1 MRKPMNKLLV
11 VFTIFA
17 CTLVTS
23 QSFAGGKVG
32 DADITYWV
40 KDALRHDPRVDASE
54 ITASTEEG
62 IVTLSGSVDNLS
74 AKKYADLEA
83 KKINGVLGVVNKIT
97 VMPSYRSDTDI
108 RNAIR
113 RRILNSAV
121 IESQGLRVTCVQG
134 KVTLAG
140 HVATWSEAQEAV
152 LLASEVRGVK
162 DVTDEFELEP
172 KVRRSDQEI
181 KDDAVAALDRDVY
194 LCGMPITVS
203 VKDGVISL
211 EGSVGNAYEKQ
222 RARSKIHWLSDVKG
236 VNNNLKVEWWENR
249 GARKKKL
256 WPSDDALKKAVRA
269 ELDQDTRVVASGIS
283 IKAAYGHVTLDG
295 SVASFYQRH
304 TAEQDV
310 RDVVGVG
317 WVTNNLFVRVDK
329 REDWAIRDDVDFNLN
344 TDFTLEGFDLDA
356 RVRNG
361 VVTLFGSVHD
371 GYEKTHAGNVAS
383 HVRGVKKVINDI
395 KVDWGRSYSDAALTK
410 KIKSRL
416 KWNWTTYWVREKIH
430 VTVENGVAILTG
442 NVNTW
447 SERREADHV
456 AFHTEGIWEVDNQLT
471 VDGYDYPWDEWHYK
485 GTYLYEPLYHPQHHH
500 HRPHYYYDDDYLL
513 WR

>member
-1 MRKPMNKLLV
+1 MNKLLV
-11 VFTIFA
+11 VFTIFM
-17 CTLVTS
+17 CTLATS
-23 QSFAGGKVG
+23 QSFAGNKVG
-32 DADITYWV
+32 DVDITYWV

-54 ITASTEEG
+54 ITASTNEG
-62 IVTLSGSVDNLS
+62 IVTLSGSVDNPG
-74 AKKYADLEA
+74 AKKYADFEA

-121 IESQGLRVTCVQG
+121 IESQGLRVICVQG
-134 KVTLAG
+134 IVTLSG

-162 DVTDEFELEP
+162 DVKNEFQLERQG
-172 KVRRSDQEI
+172 KRNDQEI

-194 LCGMPITVS
+194 LSGMPIIVL

-222 RARSKIHWLSDVKG
+222 RAYSKVFWLSGVKDVQ
-236 VNNNLKVEWWENR
+236 NNLKVEWWENG

-295 SVASFYQRH
+295 AVASYYQKH

-329 REDWAIRDDVDFNLN
+329 REDWAIRDDVDFNLD
-344 TDFTLEGFDLDA
+344 TDFILEGFDLDTK
-356 RVRNG
+356 VRGG
-361 VVTLFGSVHD
+361 VVTLLGSVHNWL
-371 GYEKTHAGNVAS
+371 EQTHAGNVAS
-383 HVRGVKKVINDI
+383 RIRGVKKVINNI
-395 KVDWGRSYSDAALTK
+395 NVDWEKSYSDAALTK

-416 KWNWTTYWVREKIH
+416 EWNWTTYWVHNKID
-430 VTVENGVAILTG
+430 VAVQNGVAILTG
-442 NVNTW
+442 DVNTW

-471 VDGYDYPWDEWHYK
+471 VDGFDYPWDEWHYK
-485 GTYLYEPLYHPQHHH
+485 GAYLYEPLYHPHHH
-500 HRPHYYYDDDYLL
+500 HHHYYYDDYYLL

>member
-1 MRKPMNKLLV
+1 MRKPMNKLLLV
-11 VFTIFA
+11 VFTIFT
-17 CTLVTS
+17 CTLVAS
-23 QSFAGGKVG
+23 QSFAGNKVG

-54 ITASTEEG
+54 ITASTKEG

-74 AKKYADLEA
+74 AKKYANLEA
-83 KKINGVLGVVNKIT
+83 EKINGVRSVVNKIS
-97 VMPSYRSDTDI
+97 VIPGYRSDTDI

-134 KVTLAG
+134 KVTLSG
-140 HVATWSEAQEAV
+140 HVANWSEAQEA
-152 LLASEVRGVK
+152 LMLAGEVRGVK
-162 DVTDEFELEP
+162 DVTNELQLELGV
-172 KVRRSDQEI
+172 KRNDQEI

-194 LCGMPITVS
+194 LSGMPITVS

-222 RARSKIHWLSDVKG
+222 RARSKLFWLAGVKG
-236 VNNNLKVEWWENR
+236 VQNNLKVEWWENR
-249 GARKKKL
+249 GVRKKKL

-269 ELDQDTRVVASGIS
+269 ELDQDTRVTASGIS
-283 IKAAYGHVTLDG
+283 IKTAYGQVTLDG
-295 SVASFYQRH
+295 HVPSFYQRQ

-310 RDVVGVG
+310 RDVIGVG
-317 WVTNNLFVRVDK
+317 WVTNNLFVRVNT
-329 REDWAIRDDVDFNLN
+329 REDWAILDDVNFNLN
-344 TDFTLEGFDLDA
+344 TDLTLEGFDLDA
-356 RVRNG
+356 KARNG
-361 VVTLFGSVHD
+361 VVTLFGSVNNW
-371 GYEKTHAGNVAS
+371 YEKIHAANAAS
-383 HVRGVKKVINDI
+383 RVRGVKKVINNI
-395 KVDWGRSYSDAALTK
+395 KVNWERRSSDAALAR

-416 KWNWTTYWVREKIH
+416 EWNWTTFWVHNKIH
-430 VTVENGVAILTG
+430 LTVENGVAILTG

-471 VDGYDYPWDEWHYK
+471 VDGYEYPWDEWHYK
-485 GTYLYEPLYHPQHHH
+485 GAYLYEPLYFPHHH
-500 HRPHYYYDDDYLL
+500 PYYNLDNGYLL
-513 WR
+513 W